1 MAVSI
6 ENNLGRGECL
16 SREQRAGLF
25 APFHRDELPLRTK
38 VRWSGSRSEW
48 LAFAALQSHC
58 SAKVLLCTSLTRPVG
73 TQMARTGGPRC
84 LLSRAGV
91 SSLASI

>member
-25 APFHRDELPLRTK
+25 APFHRDELTLRTK

-48 LAFAALQSHC
+48 LAFAAL
-58 SAKVLLCTSLTRPVG
+58 
-73 TQMARTGGPRC
+73 
-84 LLSRAGV
+84 GV
-91 SSLASI
+91 SL